1 MGGME
6 PGADVRQSL
15 KDGDLAKALEQAKT
29 LVRKDPASA
38 KPRILLFQLFAIC
51 GDWDRSLNQL
61 AVAGDMTAETALMVG
76 TYREAL
82 PCEPL
87 RARIFA
93 GRETPIVLGK
103 PENWIALLIEALRL
117 DGLGKTEEAAA
128 LRVKALDE
136 APATAGTIDGTSFS
150 WIADGDQRLGPVLEA
165 VVKDRYCWIPL
176 HRIRSIDVE
185 PPTDL
190 RDLVWTAVTLTLA
203 NGGEIVALVPTRYPG
218 SAESADPLLRLA
230 RRTDWVETPGGL
242 YTGLGQRMLA
252 TDAGEHALMD
262 VRRIDLAVDLA
273 IDLPIDRAIGSD
285 ATGPMAAEDG
295 GDAMADMPEDHHG

>member
-6 PGADVRQSL
+6 LGADVRQSL
-15 KDGDLAKALEQAKT
+15 KGGDLAKALEQAKT

-51 GDWDRSLNQL
+51 GDWDRALNQL
-61 AVAGDMTAETALMVG
+61 AVAGDMAADTASMVA
-76 TYREAL
+76 TYREML

-93 GRETPIVLGK
+93 GRETPVVVGT
-103 PENWIALLIEALRL
+103 PEGWIALLIEALRL
-117 DGLGKTEEAAA
+117 DGLGKAEEAAA
-128 LRVKALDE
+128 LRVKALED
-136 APATAGTIDGTSFS
+136 APATTGTIDGVPFS

-165 VVKDRYCWIPL
+165 VVNGRYGWIPL
-176 HRIRSIDVE
+176 YRIRSIEVA

-190 RDLVWTAVTLTLA
+190 RDLVWTAVTLTFA
-203 NGGEIVALVPTRYPG
+203 NGGEVVGLVPTRYPG
-218 SAESADPLLRLA
+218 SAESGDPLLRLA

-242 YTGLGQRMLA
+242 YTGLGQRMLV

-262 VRRIDLAVDLA
+262 IRRIDLDV
-273 IDLPIDRAIGSD
+273 
-285 ATGPMAAEDG
+285 AEPAGDG
-295 GDAMADMPEDHHG
+295 GDAAAGMAETHHG